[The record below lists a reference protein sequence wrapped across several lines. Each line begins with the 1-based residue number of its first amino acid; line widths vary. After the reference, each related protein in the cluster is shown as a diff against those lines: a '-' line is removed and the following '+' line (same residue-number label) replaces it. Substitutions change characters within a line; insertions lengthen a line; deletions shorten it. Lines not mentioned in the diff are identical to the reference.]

1 MLKLTGHQHPEIFGW
16 EYYPIVALSLLPAE
30 SNLPPDS
37 LNCAC
42 VTSRPNSIGQ
52 RASTRGPE
60 VHAPA
65 ERIRGGNNMFSH
77 THPSM
82 STFFFD
88 LTGARDD
95 SHSEKE
101 VVILTDGKSNCGPN
115 AIKSAEALRNI
126 RTPPLLVFVFA
137 IGNHNTDSRLE
148 MEAMSSTP
156 TSYHLFHMES
166 FVEFQDVVNFIM
178 SNPNNCSPVEISITQ
193 GSAINAGSETPIKLE
208 NVVHK

>member
-1 MLKLTGHQHPEIFGW
+1 MLKLTGHQHPEIVGL
-16 EYYPIVALSLLPAE
+16 EYYPIVALSLLAAE

-52 RASTRGPE
+52 RASTRVRKYMHQQNGSGE
-60 VHAPA
+60 VT
-65 ERIRGGNNMFSH
+65 ICSH
-77 THPSM
+77 IHILLCLP
-82 STFFFD
+82 FFD

-115 AIKSAEALRNI
+115 AIKSAEALRNT

-156 TSYHLFHMES
+156 TSYHLFHMKS
-166 FVEFQDVVNFIM
+166 FVEFRDVVNFIM

-193 GSAINAGSETPIKLE
+193 GSTINAGSETPIKLE